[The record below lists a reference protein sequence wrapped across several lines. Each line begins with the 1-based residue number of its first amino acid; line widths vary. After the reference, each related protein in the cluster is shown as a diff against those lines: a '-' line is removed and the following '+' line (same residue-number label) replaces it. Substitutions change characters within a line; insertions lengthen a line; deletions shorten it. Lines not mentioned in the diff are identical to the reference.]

1 MLKKTSA
8 IVLRLLLLFTFVA
21 CVKRSD
27 DVSPIEEAKSET
39 TVSKTEV
46 RGNIQETDKAAA
58 IEVVDDTGC
67 LTADQL
73 MASSQFFSEYVL
85 ETSVK
90 ASDRKW
96 LFHISNVVLKHDD
109 EILCA
114 VFQDHGGLANTE
126 RDHGFLLFALMEKQ
140 ESGWKVSDVYSF
152 DTVTYE
158 NLEMTRD
165 FLYQIYEKEQK
176 SVNYSGQIQKDFERA
191 AIELLAA
198 SSVILS
204 PDLYSNVEINE
215 LKEHF
220 IASANSDPRRTFG
233 DYVLGWS
240 EYGTSFTDP
249 AMIVTVQVAEEG
261 LSEAVLQKAKST
273 FGENLLI
280 TLLVIHNED
289 WQMTVLH

>member
-1 MLKKTSA
+1 M
-8 IVLRLLLLFTFVA
+8 LLLLFTFVA

-126 RDHGFLLFALMEKQ
+126 SHRPGQAQADKRASELSRGQRRKHYDNGVCLFPTGGFRKGSL
-140 ESGWKVSDVYSF
+140 
-152 DTVTYE
+152 
-158 NLEMTRD
+158 
-165 FLYQIYEKEQK
+165 
-176 SVNYSGQIQKDFERA
+176 
-191 AIELLAA
+191 
-198 SSVILS
+198 
-204 PDLYSNVEINE
+204 
-215 LKEHF
+215 
-220 IASANSDPRRTFG
+220 
-233 DYVLGWS
+233 
-240 EYGTSFTDP
+240 
-249 AMIVTVQVAEEG
+249 
-261 LSEAVLQKAKST
+261 
-273 FGENLLI
+273 
-280 TLLVIHNED
+280 
-289 WQMTVLH
+289 